1 MYLLS
6 QLLLGGQIR
15 YDSETT
21 GFGNIEFISDFC
33 KNRYTGV
40 VRTTIQSGWFKERKK
55 EKVKERRKMR
65 Q

>member
-33 KNRYTGV
+33 KNRCTGV
-40 VRTTIQSGWFKERKK
+40 VRTTIQRGWFKERKK
-55 EKVKERRKMR
+55 EEKVKEEK
-65 Q
+65 